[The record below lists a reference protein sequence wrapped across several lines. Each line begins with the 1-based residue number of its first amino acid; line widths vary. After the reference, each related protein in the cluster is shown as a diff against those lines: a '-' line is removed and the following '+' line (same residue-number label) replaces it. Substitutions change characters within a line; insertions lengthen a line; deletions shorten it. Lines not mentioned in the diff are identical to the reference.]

1 MTNLRVAGKSSEE
14 MTLTRKGKFF
24 DYTLLI
30 VVLFLIAFGLV
41 MIYSTSSYSGLQAE
55 GDSAYYF
62 KKQIKA
68 TLIGLVFMVV
78 ATVVNY
84 RVWYKIAPVIYIGSI
99 VSILL
104 VLTPLGMTLNGARRW
119 IGIGGFSIQ
128 PAEIMKL
135 GLIISLAAFV
145 TYSGRNMKKG
155 LNTVVYIMMVL
166 LAAALI
172 YFVTDNLSTA
182 IILLGVGYI
191 MLIISKPNIKWMLI
205 VTGVLVVLL
214 MVLLI
219 VFFNAVDE
227 TSGLGFRLK
236 RILAWKN
243 PEKYASG
250 IGYQTIQAL
259 YAIGSGGFFG
269 KGLGNSIQKLGFIPE
284 AQNDMIFS
292 VICEELGLFGAI
304 CLIILFVIMFWRF
317 MVISNNSQDLF
328 GSMLVVGV
336 LAHIS
341 IQVILNIAVV
351 TNTIPN
357 TGITLPFISYGG
369 TSVLFLMVEMGI
381 VLNVSSNIRVP
392 VPVGRQQQ

>member
-1 MTNLRVAGKSSEE
+1 MTNLRVAGQTRQE

-41 MIYSTSSYSGLQAE
+41 MIFSTSSYSGLLKKN
-55 GDSAYYF
+55 DSAYYF
-62 KKQIKA
+62 KNQIKA
-68 TLIGLVFMVV
+68 TIIGLGFMV
-78 ATVVNY
+78 AAALINY

-135 GLIISLAAFV
+135 GLIISLAAFI
-145 TYSGRNMKKG
+145 TYSGKNMKKVR
-155 LNTVVYIMMVL
+155 NTVVYISMVL
-166 LAAALI
+166 LSALLI

-182 IILLGVGYI
+182 IILLGIGYI
-191 MLIISKPNIKWMLI
+191 MLIVSKPNIKWVLI
-205 VTGVLVVLL
+205 VTGALL
-214 MVLLI
+214 LLLIIGLI
-219 VFFNAVDE
+219 VFFNVVDG
-227 TSGLGFRLK
+227 TSGLGFRFK

-243 PEKYASG
+243 PEKYASDV
-250 IGYQTIQAL
+250 GYQTIQSL

-304 CLIILFVIMFWRF
+304 CLIILFVIMIWRF
-317 MVISNNSQDLF
+317 MVIANNSQDLF
-328 GSMLVVGV
+328 GSVMVVGV

-381 VLNVSSNIRVP
+381 VLNISSNIRVP
-392 VPVGRQQQ
+392 VPVGERH

>member
-1 MTNLRVAGKSSEE
+1 MTNLRVARQTKEE
-14 MTLTRKGKFF
+14 MTLSRKGKFF
-24 DYTLLI
+24 DYSLLI

-55 GDSAYYF
+55 GDSAFYF

-68 TLIGLVFMVV
+68 TLIGLVFMGV
-78 ATVVNY
+78 ATVINY
-84 RVWYKIAPVIYIGSI
+84 RVWYKLAPVIYIGSI
-99 VSILL
+99 VSILM

-135 GLIISLAAFV
+135 GLIISLAAFI
-145 TYSGRNMKKG
+145 TYSGKNMKKG
-155 LNTVVYIMMVL
+155 LNTLVFILMVL
-166 LAAALI
+166 LSALLI
-172 YFVTDNLSTA
+172 YVITDNLSTA
-182 IILLGVGYI
+182 IILLGIGYV
-191 MLIISKPNIKWMLI
+191 MLLISKPNIKWILI
-205 VTGVLVVLL
+205 ITGVLIAVV
-214 MVLLI
+214 VVAII
-219 VFFNAVDE
+219 VFFNIVDE
-227 TSGLGFRLK
+227 SSEMGFRLK

-250 IGYQTIQAL
+250 VGYQTIQAL

-304 CLIILFVIMFWRF
+304 CLIILFVIMIWRF
-317 MVISNNSQDLF
+317 MVVANNSQDLF
-328 GSMLVVGV
+328 GSMIVVGV

-381 VLNVSSNIRVP
+381 VLNVSTNIRVP
-392 VPVGRQQQ
+392 VPVDKRH

>member
-1 MTNLRVAGKSSEE
+1 MTNLRVARQTKEE
-14 MTLTRKGKFF
+14 MTLSRKGKFF
-24 DYTLLI
+24 DYSLLI

-55 GDSAYYF
+55 GDSAFYF

-68 TLIGLVFMVV
+68 TLIGLVFMGV
-78 ATVVNY
+78 ATVINY

-135 GLIISLAAFV
+135 GLIISLAAFI
-145 TYSGRNMKKG
+145 TYSGKNMKKG
-155 LNTVVYIMMVL
+155 LNTLVFILMVL
-166 LAAALI
+166 LSVLLI
-172 YFVTDNLSTA
+172 YVITDNLSTA
-182 IILLGVGYI
+182 IILLGIGYV
-191 MLIISKPNIKWMLI
+191 MLLISKPNIKWILI
-205 VTGVLVVLL
+205 ITGVLIAVV
-214 MVLLI
+214 VVAII
-219 VFFNAVDE
+219 VFFNIVDE
-227 TSGLGFRLK
+227 SSEMGFRLK

-250 IGYQTIQAL
+250 VGYQTIQAL

-304 CLIILFVIMFWRF
+304 CLIILFVIMIWRF
-317 MVISNNSQDLF
+317 MVIANNSQDLF
-328 GSMLVVGV
+328 GSMIVVGV

-381 VLNVSSNIRVP
+381 VLNVSTNIRVP
-392 VPVGRQQQ
+392 VPVDKMH

>member
-1 MTNLRVAGKSSEE
+1 MTNLRVARQTKEE
-14 MTLTRKGKFF
+14 TILSRKGKFF
-24 DYTLLI
+24 DYSLLI
-30 VVLFLIAFGLV
+30 VVLFLVAFGLV
-41 MIYSTSSYSGLQAE
+41 MIYSTGSYSGLQAE
-55 GDSAYYF
+55 GDSAFYF

-78 ATVVNY
+78 ATAINY

-99 VSILL
+99 VSILM

-135 GLIISLAAFV
+135 GLIISLAAFI
-145 TYSGRNMKKG
+145 TYSGKNMKKG
-155 LNTVVYIMMVL
+155 LNTVVYILMVIL
-166 LAAALI
+166 SALLI
-172 YFVTDNLSTA
+172 YVITDNLSTA
-182 IILLGVGYI
+182 IILFGIGYI
-191 MLIISKPNIKWMLI
+191 MLFISKPNNKLMLI
-205 VTGVLVVLL
+205 ITGALIVLAVVLV
-214 MVLLI
+214 I
-219 VFFNAVDE
+219 VFFNVVDE
-227 TSGLGFRLK
+227 SSEMGFRLK

-250 IGYQTIQAL
+250 VGYQTIQAL

-304 CLIILFVIMFWRF
+304 CLIILFVIMIWRF
-317 MVISNNSQDLF
+317 MVIANNSQDLF

-336 LAHIS
+336 LSHIA

-392 VPVGRQQQ
+392 VPVEKRH

>member
-1 MTNLRVAGKSSEE
+1 MTNLRVARQTKEE
-14 MTLTRKGKFF
+14 TILSRKGKFF
-24 DYTLLI
+24 DYSLLI
-30 VVLFLIAFGLV
+30 VVLFLVAFGLV

-55 GDSAYYF
+55 GDSAFYF

-78 ATVVNY
+78 ATAINY

-99 VSILL
+99 VSILM

-135 GLIISLAAFV
+135 GLIISLAAFI
-145 TYSGRNMKKG
+145 TYSGKNMKKG
-155 LNTVVYIMMVL
+155 LNTVVYILMVIL
-166 LAAALI
+166 SALLI
-172 YFVTDNLSTA
+172 YVITDNLSTA
-182 IILLGVGYI
+182 IILFGIGYI
-191 MLIISKPNIKWMLI
+191 MLFISKPNNKLMLI
-205 VTGVLVVLL
+205 ITGALIVLAVVLV
-214 MVLLI
+214 I
-219 VFFNAVDE
+219 VFFNVVDE
-227 TSGLGFRLK
+227 SSEMGFRLK

-250 IGYQTIQAL
+250 VGYQTIQAL

-304 CLIILFVIMFWRF
+304 CLIILFVIMIWRF
-317 MVISNNSQDLF
+317 MVIANNSQDLF

-336 LAHIS
+336 LSHIA

-392 VPVGRQQQ
+392 VPVEKRH